1 MQTDGF
7 GYLKESCP
15 DVLTE
20 LLEQVA
26 RNNEHSLAVCSHP
39 NAIILD
45 GSDVHG
51 RRVKPRL

>member
-7 GYLKESCP
+7 DYLKESCP

-26 RNNEHSLAVCSHP
+26 RNNEHSLAVYSHP